1 VASHQDVVGG
11 RDDVIEFRL
20 SVEAL
25 GRSRFAYSPLGELA
39 SSLRTLWAP
48 HIDFVLQPW
57 RRAMEKRL
65 RTTNLELLRAIC
77 PPGGLAPN
85 FMFVSSSNPKITLEG
100 QLEAL
105 TGLPV
110 DQLRSD
116 LLEVWPNG
124 PLPDPVAGALDRD
137 AAAFGRHVADAL
149 WTYWS
154 LAVAPHWQRIHAVI
168 EDDVSYRAAAI
179 LGSGLYGLFSD
190 LHPEISLHG
199 TSLMINKPH
208 HHDAV
213 YTDGELTLIP
223 SVFVWPHLIIGHD
236 ISGHFDLHY
245 AARGVGN
252 VWTSDAPELTADTL
266 GELLGRTRAAILAR
280 LSVPL
285 TTTQLARELGQ
296 SPATVSE
303 HLSVLRRSG
312 MLNARRSGRLVFYFR
327 TPLGS
332 SVVAAAAFEQGT
344 G

>member
-1 VASHQDVVGG
+1 
-11 RDDVIEFRL
+11 
-20 SVEAL
+20 
-25 GRSRFAYSPLGELA
+25 
-39 SSLRTLWAP
+39 
-48 HIDFVLQPW
+48 
-57 RRAMEKRL
+57 
-65 RTTNLELLRAIC
+65 
-77 PPGGLAPN
+77 
-85 FMFVSSSNPKITLEG
+85 
-100 QLEAL
+100 
-105 TGLPV
+105 
-110 DQLRSD
+110 
-116 LLEVWPNG
+116 
-124 PLPDPVAGALDRD
+124 
-137 AAAFGRHVADAL
+137 
-149 WTYWS
+149 
-154 LAVAPHWQRIHAVI
+154 VI

-179 LGSGLYGLFSD
+179 LGGGLYGLFSD